1 MKAFTTCNKNPI
13 HIVRDDTHDQNENY
27 TLVFCENSFTVMFI
41 IVPTQWVSKD
51 KQKSWISFYTTTF
64 DGFDEISKESQSRVI
79 EKGLHF
85 EAMPRIYI
93 F

>member
-13 HIVRDDTHDQNENY
+13 HTVSDDTHDQNAC
-27 TLVFCENSFTVMFI
+27 FSENSFTVLFI

-51 KQKSWISFYTTTF
+51 KQKSWISFYSSTF
-64 DGFDEISKESQSRVI
+64 DGFGEISKEKQSRVI
-79 EKGLHF
+79 EKGLYF
-85 EAMPRIYI
+85 EDMPRIYI